1 VKPTLMP
8 AIPLTI
14 LGLIVASC
22 GPTPPSASPFPSTPS
37 AVVSASPQTPMGTL
51 ASSDTPD
58 WFQGAVLYEIFV
70 RSFADSNGDGI
81 GDLNGITEHLGY
93 IQSLGATAIWL
104 TPIYPSPSVHGYDV
118 TDYFAVRP
126 EYGTRADLQAL
137 VEAAHAR
144 GLRLILD
151 FVPSHLSSLH
161 PFFQDALGD
170 PGSAYADWFLWTNA
184 AHTTYASFDGVSG
197 MPRFNHHNPEVV
209 DYLSEAALSWLDLD
223 DDGDYQDGVDGFRVD
238 NVVFPPRE
246 FLEALRQR
254 IKSVNPSALLLGEAW
269 VDRARYLAGYF
280 DEEFDALFDF
290 PLYGIVQGD
299 PGING
304 DGVLAGGP
312 FPLMLTSLFGDEAEL
327 FPPQAMLVRFFSNH
341 DTNRI
346 ATELSGDPARQR
358 LAAALLATLPGPVMV
373 YYGEEIGMLGEKGGP
388 PYWDSYRREPMEWYA
403 SQAGPSQT
411 TWFRPD
417 DRWNLPFDGISVEE
431 ETPDPDSLLNYY
443 RQVLGLRREHPA
455 LSQGDLAPLDLP
467 TRPSGPWGIVLSSGS
482 ETLVGLFNFADSP
495 LEVSVSAFPLSA
507 PWLRDLLSGQLLPG
521 PSADGTLSLPL
532 PPAAAFI
539 LAAAD

>member
-1 VKPTLMP
+1 MKPTLMP
-8 AIPLTI
+8 AIPLTV
-14 LGLIVASC
+14 LGLFVAAC
-22 GPTPPSASPFPSTPS
+22 GPTPPSGSPIPSTPS
-37 AVVSASPQTPMGTL
+37 TVASASPQTPTATL
-51 ASSDTPD
+51 IPYDPPD
-58 WFQGAVLYEIFV
+58 WFQEAVLYEIFV
-70 RSFADSNGDGI
+70 RSFADANGDGI
-81 GDLNGITEHLGY
+81 GDLNGITEHLDH
-93 IQSLGATAIWL
+93 IQNLGATAIWL

-126 EYGTRADLQAL
+126 EYGTRADLQVL

-151 FVPSHLSSLH
+151 FVPSHLSNLH
-161 PFFQDALGD
+161 PFFQDALGN
-170 PGSAYADWFLWTNA
+170 PGSAYSDWFLWTNA
-184 AHTTYASFDGVSG
+184 AHTTYASFAGLSG

-254 IKSVNPSALLLGEAW
+254 IKAVNPSALLLGEAW

-290 PLYGIVQGD
+290 PLYHIVQGD
-299 PGING
+299 PEFNG
-304 DGVLAGGP
+304 DGVLAGEG
-312 FPLMLTSLFGDEAEL
+312 FPPLLTSLFGDEAEM
-327 FPPQAMLVRFFSNH
+327 FPAQAMLVRFFSNH

-346 ATELSGDPARQR
+346 ATELSGDPARLR

-388 PYWDSYRREPMEWYA
+388 PAWDNYRREPMDWYA

-417 DRWNLPFDGISVEE
+417 DRWNLPSDGISVEE
-431 ETPDPDSLLNYY
+431 EAADPESLLNYY

-455 LSQGDLAPLDLP
+455 LSQGDLVPLDLQP
-467 TRPSGPWGIVLSSGS
+467 LASRTWGIVLSSGS

-495 LEVSVSAFPLSA
+495 QEVSVSAFPLSA
-507 PWLRDLLSGQLLPG
+507 QWLRDLLSGQLVPG
-521 PSADGTLSLPL
+521 PSADGTFSLSL
-532 PPAAAFI
+532 PPAAALI